1 MKKYISL
8 IICAVLLF
16 SLSSCSVGKMPILD
30 NSGNSY
36 FVDFY
41 TDDDYVYIECVLNI
55 YNPNN
60 TESEVKISAID
71 NEDVE
76 IGLLK
81 SKNLVAIDKE
91 SEKDVFRLKSG
102 ENTITVLF
110 RGEYAGIYQ
119 ITSRE
124 IPRFIYISEN

>member
-1 MKKYISL
+1 MKKLISILIFTISL
-8 IICAVLLF
+8 FFLC
-16 SLSSCSVGKMPILD
+16 SCSVEKTPILD
-30 NSGNSY
+30 NSDKSY

-60 TESEVKISAID
+60 TESEVKITAVD
-71 NEDVE
+71 NEDVD

-81 SKNLVAIDKE
+81 RASLTAVDKE
-91 SEKDVFRLKSG
+91 SQSDVFRIKSG

-110 RGEYAGIYQ
+110 KGEYAGIYQ

-124 IPRFIYISEN
+124 IPRFITIREN